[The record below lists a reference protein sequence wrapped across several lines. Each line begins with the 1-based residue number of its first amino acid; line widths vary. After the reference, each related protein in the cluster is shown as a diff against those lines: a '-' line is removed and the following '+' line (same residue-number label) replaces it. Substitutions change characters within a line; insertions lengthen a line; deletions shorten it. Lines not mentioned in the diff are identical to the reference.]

1 MLCIGSGVQ
10 GGGVKKGK
18 LLILREYVIKTEKIG
33 GMWTNKNSY
42 RDNEVLSD
50 IFTWYILRHNC
61 FMFKYSVWLKQ
72 SMKLLLGKH

>member
-50 IFTWYILRHNC
+50 IFT
-61 FMFKYSVWLKQ
+61 
-72 SMKLLLGKH
+72 